1 MKKTLICVATILLL
15 AGAASI
21 AKKRSTRDWKEG
33 ILKET
38 AMASENLG
46 AMAQA
51 VPGMAV
57 ARNLTRTWQGFRVQA
72 SDLEYL
78 LACPIRR
85 GHMPNVTVNGKVHFS
100 IERGKFYLLD
110 DDGREFEM
118 VVLQKAIQPG
128 ASTAP
133 PPK

>member
-1 MKKTLICVATILLL
+1 
-15 AGAASI
+15 
-21 AKKRSTRDWKEG
+21 
-33 ILKET
+33 
-38 AMASENLG
+38 MASENLG

-100 IERGKFYLLD
+100 IERGKIRPARRMTA
-110 DDGREFEM
+110 REFEM